1 MTMFNPDTP
10 DIDKKLQEIGDED
23 LSDFMKEQGYS
34 DREIEIA
41 IGNTHIYDAINR
53 LEDIFFESN
62 EREEIINILLEDG
75 WEREEIEEALRY

>member
-41 IGNTHIYDAINR
+41 IGNTHLYDAINR